1 MDANRIRRFVAPVAV
16 VVGLALA
23 LAACGSSG
31 EEVGVRGNAGA
42 VAGALNTAPPAAVGD
57 GGATKSVAYHGIE
70 FTVPGNWPVY
80 DLTADPTT
88 CVRFDVHAVYLGHPG
103 ADMRCP
109 AIVVGRT
116 DAVLVEPVDGS
127 TAAANGAAHAS
138 EAGQLNGLSVA
149 TDRSALIEHEVYATF
164 ADQGVEATVSF
175 STEDQANQV
184 LGSFTAA
191 TK

>member
-23 LAACGSSG
+23 LAECGLSG
-31 EEVGVRGNAGA
+31 EEVGVRGHAGA
-42 VAGALNTAPPAAVGD
+42 VAGALNTAPPAAVGN
-57 GGATKSVAYHGIE
+57 GGATKWVAYRGIE
-70 FTVPGNWPVY
+70 FTVPGDWRVY
-80 DLTADPTT
+80 DLEANPTT

-109 AIVVGRT
+109 AIVVGHT

-149 TDRSALIEHEVYATF
+149 TDQSALIEREVYAKF

-184 LGSFTAA
+184 LGSFKAA
-191 TK
+191 TQ